1 MNFLVKEWSGKLTGL
16 RNVHGT
22 ALSRIGTRS
31 VGGIVTTVP
40 VVFTTPSQKPAK
52 REEQGER

>member
-31 VGGIVTTVP
+31 VGGIVTTAP
-40 VVFTTPSQKPAK
+40 IVFTTPSQKPAK